1 MRCNIAVVAA
11 GLVMFVATP
20 AQAAWHR
27 ASSPHFIIY
36 SDQSPEKL
44 REFAVKLERFDKAV
58 RIARSMQDLAVGD
71 GNRLTVFV
79 VSNPRAV
86 QKLAQDNTGFV
97 AGFYIPR
104 ASGSVAF
111 VPRSAGD
118 GSKTDLNAD
127 TIFFHEYAHHLMM
140 QELDRPLP
148 AWLIEG
154 FAEFLSTA
162 RFEADGSVG
171 LGAAA
176 VHRARTL
183 FSTERL
189 PIETMLAGNH
199 ARLNEPQRESL
210 YGRGWLLT
218 HYLAFEPARRGQL
231 ELYLDGIARGGNPL
245 DAARSAFGDLK
256 TLDKNLNAYLMR
268 RRLAYLPI
276 SAARIPVGTIDISPL
291 SPGAAA
297 VIPLRMRSKRGVNA
311 QTSGPLADEVRK
323 VARLFPGDPLVE
335 VTLAEAEVDTGNSA
349 AAEAAADRALKS
361 DPRMIEAMIYKGRA
375 IMARAQDSRSRDDW
389 AAARNWFI
397 AANKADS
404 EDPEP
409 LMLFYESYIRAGQ
422 RPNANAI
429 AALHYSSNLAP
440 QDTGLRLNSAM
451 QYLRDKKPKEA
462 RAALAPLAYNP
473 HGQKLAEMVRGAI
486 ARIDAADSAA
496 ALATLNDGA
505 KAGDDAPAQPG
516 R

>member
-1 MRCNIAVVAA
+1 MRLNFAVVAGA
-11 GLVMFVATP
+11 LAIIVATP
-20 AQAAWHR
+20 AHSAWHR
-27 ASSPHFIIY
+27 ASSAHFIIY

-44 REFAVKLERFDKAV
+44 RAFAVKLERFDKAV
-58 RIARSMQDLAVGD
+58 RIARSMQDLPIGD

-79 VSNPRAV
+79 LSNTGAV
-86 QKLAQDNTGFV
+86 QKLANDKTGFV

-111 VPRSAGD
+111 VPRNAGE
-118 GSKTDLNAD
+118 GGTTELNAD

-162 RFEADGSVG
+162 RFESDGSVG

-183 FSTERL
+183 FSTDRL

-199 ARLNEPQRESL
+199 ARLPKAQRESL

-218 HYLAFEPARRGQL
+218 HYLTFEPSRRGQL
-231 ELYLDGIARGGNPL
+231 ESYLGGIARGGNPL
-245 DAARSAFGDLK
+245 DAARTAFGDLK
-256 TLDKNLNAYLMR
+256 TLDKDVNAYVMR
-268 RRLAYLPI
+268 RRLAFLPI
-276 SAARIPVGTIDISPL
+276 PASQIQIGAIDIVPL
-291 SPGAAA
+291 TPGAAA
-297 VIPLRMRSKRGVNA
+297 VIPLRMRSKRGVND
-311 QTSGPLADEVRK
+311 QTSGPLAEEARK

-335 VTLAEAEVDTGNSA
+335 VTLAEAEIDVGNSA

-361 DPRMIEAMIYKGRA
+361 DPKMIEAMVYKGRA
-375 IMARAQDSRSRDDW
+375 IMARAQTSRSKGEW
-389 AAARNWFI
+389 AAARNWLI
-397 AANKADS
+397 TANKADS

-409 LMLFYESYIRAGQ
+409 LMLFYESYIRAGEK
-422 RPNANAI
+422 PNANAI
-429 AALHYSSNLAP
+429 AALHYASKLAP

-451 QYLRDKKPKEA
+451 QYLRDKQPKEA

-473 HGQKLAEMVRGAI
+473 HGEKLAEMVRGAI
-486 ARIDAADSAA
+486 ARIDAVDSAA
-496 ALATLNDGA
+496 ALATLSDGA
-505 KAGDDAPAQPG
+505 KAGDDAPARPG

>member
-1 MRCNIAVVAA
+1 MRSKYAVCLAA
-11 GLVMFVATP
+11 LIMSGAAP

-27 ASSPHFIIY
+27 ASSAHFIIY
-36 SDQSPEKL
+36 ADQPPAKL
-44 REFAVKLERFDKAV
+44 RDFAVKLERFDKAV
-58 RIARSMQDLAVGD
+58 RIARSMHDVPIGD

-86 QKLAQDNTGFV
+86 QKLARDKTGFV

-118 GSKTDLNAD
+118 GSQTDLNAD

-148 AWLIEG
+148 EWLIEG

-162 RFEADGSVG
+162 RFEADGTVG

-176 VHRARTL
+176 VHRAQTL
-183 FSTERL
+183 FSADRL
-189 PIETMLAGNH
+189 TIDVMLAGNH
-199 ARLNEPQRESL
+199 GRLDENQRESL

-218 HYLAFEPARRGQL
+218 HYLTFEPSRHGQL

-256 TLDKNLNAYLMR
+256 VLDKDINAYLMR

-276 SAARIPVGTIDISPL
+276 SASRIHVGAIDIVPL
-291 SPGAAA
+291 TPGAAA

-311 QTSGPLADEVRK
+311 QTSGPLAEEVRRIAK
-323 VARLFPGDPLVE
+323 LFPGDPLVE
-335 VTLAEAEVDTGNSA
+335 VTLSEAEVDAGNFA
-349 AAEAAADRALKS
+349 AAEAAADRALLA
-361 DPRMIEAMIYKGRA
+361 DPKMIEAMIYKGRA
-375 IMARAQDSRSRDDW
+375 MMARAQDSRTKGDW

-409 LMLFYESYIRAGQ
+409 LMLFYESYIRAGE

-429 AALHYSSNLAP
+429 AALHYASNLAP

-451 QYLRDKKPKEA
+451 QYLRDQKPKEA
-462 RAALAPLAYNP
+462 KAALAPLAYNP
-473 HGQKLAEMVRGAI
+473 HGRELAEMVRGAI
-486 ARIDAADSAA
+486 KRIDAADPAA
-496 ALATLNDGA
+496 ALATLGKGA
-505 KAGDDAPAQPG
+505 GADPDASP
-516 R
+516 

>member
-1 MRCNIAVVAA
+1 MRSRIAVLAAGLAMVVAA
-11 GLVMFVATP
+11 P
-20 AQAAWHR
+20 ADAAWHR
-27 ASSPHFIIY
+27 ASSAHFIIY
-36 SDQSPEKL
+36 SELSPAKL
-44 REFAVKLERFDKAV
+44 RDFAVKLERFDKAV
-58 RIARSMQDLAVGD
+58 RIARSMHDLPIGD

-86 QKLAQDNTGFV
+86 QKLAHDKTGFV

-118 GSKTDLNAD
+118 GGNTDLNAD

-148 AWLIEG
+148 EWLIEG

-176 VHRARTL
+176 MHRAQSL
-183 FSTERL
+183 FSANRL
-189 PIETMLAGNH
+189 TIDAMLSGNH
-199 ARLNEPQRESL
+199 PKLDEGQRESL

-218 HYLAFEPARRGQL
+218 HYLTFEASRRGQL
-231 ELYLDGIARGGNPL
+231 ELYLDAIARGGNPL
-245 DAARSAFGDLK
+245 EAARSAFGDLK
-256 TLDKNLNAYLMR
+256 VLDKDLNSYVMR

-276 SAARIPVGTIDISPL
+276 SASQIQVGAIDILPL
-291 SPGAAA
+291 TPGAAA

-311 QTSGPLADEVRK
+311 QTSGPLAEEVRR
-323 VARLFPGDPLVE
+323 VAKLFPGDPLVE
-335 VTLAEAEVDTGNSA
+335 VTLAEAEVDARNPA
-349 AAEAAADRALKS
+349 AAEAAADRALKA
-361 DPRMIEAMIYKGRA
+361 DPKMIEAMIYKGRA
-375 IMARAQDSRSRDDW
+375 IMARAQATRSKDDW
-389 AAARNWFI
+389 AAARKWFI

-409 LMLFYESYIRAGQ
+409 LMLFYESFVRAAEK
-422 RPNANAI
+422 PNANAI
-429 AALHYSSNLAP
+429 SALHYASNLAP
-440 QDTGLRLNSAM
+440 QDTALRLNSAM
-451 QYLRDKKPKEA
+451 QYLRDRKPREA
-462 RAALAPLAYNP
+462 KAALAPLAYNP
-473 HGQKLAEMVRGAI
+473 HGRELAEKVRGAI
-486 ARIDAADSAA
+486 ARIDAADSTA
-496 ALATLNDGA
+496 ALSTLD
-505 KAGDDAPAQPG
+505 KEAGVADDTTANPE